1 MKMSLPFELPESEW
15 KEEFIRPAAGPG
27 GQHLNRTSNAVRLTF
42 FFRKSSVLEEAAKER
57 LVRLAGKRI
66 LGEEL
71 VIVAKEYRSLQLNR
85 SAARARLEALLEA
98 ALKKARKRR
107 PTRPTRASRKKRMD
121 TKRLHGDL
129 KKLRSRPA
137 ADV

>member
-1 MKMSLPFELPESEW
+1 MPLPFELPESEW

-42 FFRKSSVLEEAAKER
+42 FFRKSSVLEEEAKER

-66 LGEEL
+66 SGEEL

-107 PTRPTRASRKKRMD
+107 PTRPTRASRKKRLD

-129 KKLRSRPA
+129 KKLRSRPV

>member
-1 MKMSLPFELPESEW
+1 MPLPFELPESEW

-42 FFRKSSVLEEAAKER
+42 FFRKSSVLEEEAKER

-66 LGEEL
+66 SGEEL

-107 PTRPTRASRKKRMD
+107 PTRPTRASRKKRLD

>member
-1 MKMSLPFELPESEW
+1 MKMPLPFELPESEW

-42 FFRKSSVLEEAAKER
+42 FFRKSSVLEEEAKER

-66 LGEEL
+66 SGEEL

-107 PTRPTRASRKKRMD
+107 PTRPTRASRKKRLD

>member
-1 MKMSLPFELPESEW
+1 MSLPFELPESEW

-66 LGEEL
+66 SGEEL

-107 PTRPTRASRKKRMD
+107 PTRPTRASRKKRLD

>member
-1 MKMSLPFELPESEW
+1 MPLPFELPESEW

-27 GQHLNRTSNAVRLTF
+27 GQRLNRTSNAVRLTF
-42 FFRKSSVLEEAAKER
+42 FFRKSSVLEEEAKER

-66 LGEEL
+66 SGEEL

-107 PTRPTRASRKKRMD
+107 PTRPTRASRKKRLD

>member
-66 LGEEL
+66 SGEEL

-107 PTRPTRASRKKRMD
+107 PTRPTRASRKKRLD